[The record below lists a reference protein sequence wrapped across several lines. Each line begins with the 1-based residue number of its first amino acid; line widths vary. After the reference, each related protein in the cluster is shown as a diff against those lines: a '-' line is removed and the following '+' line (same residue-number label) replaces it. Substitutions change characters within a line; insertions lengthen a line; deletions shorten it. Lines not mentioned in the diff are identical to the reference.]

1 MAVRGKEDGMKEEND
16 GETRRKGDADGSMF
30 DQQRGTVD
38 GEVKLSRR

>member
-16 GETRRKGDADGSMF
+16 GEMRRKGDADGSMF